1 MIVRRRPARPTSAR
15 RDFGSRELST
25 PHNRIS
31 LRPSA
36 SALIA
41 GAATAAAL
49 LLPQGAAAGG
59 IGKQRPDPAY
69 DWSGFYVGAHAGY
82 VRGHA
87 GATLQDATS
96 VAQNSNG
103 AGGITAGAQAG
114 YNFVTGSNLLLGV
127 EADISFPS
135 YLPQN
140 AVLSEFDNGTANTL
154 QHLDYYGTVRARLG
168 VIAGRWLGYVTGGLA
183 FEHERYLTDPDV
195 GRVMNARIGWAA
207 GAGVEYGFTPNWS
220 ARVEY
225 LYSQYQN
232 ATVDL
237 PTGASYATSLN
248 LQTVRVGVNRKMDWF
263 GTGSTD
269 AFPSLAAVA
278 DPESDRWEIHGQT
291 TFIGQGYPSFRAP
304 YSGTNSLFPGA
315 QFKNTWSTSLFANVR
330 LWDGG
335 EFYFNPEFL
344 QGYGLSDTVGA
355 GGFPNGEAQKSGFA
369 YPHFSPS
376 RFYLRQTFGLGGEQE
391 QLASSGSQLSG
402 KADISRLTLQVGR
415 FSVIDVFD
423 GNSYAHDPRRDFM
436 NWSIWASGAFDYAAD
451 KLGLGYGAT
460 AELNQKQWAI
470 RAGYF
475 LVDAESNSNNYDMKL
490 LRRGEYVA
498 ELETR
503 YSLFGLPGK
512 LRTLGFINSTYSG
525 SYRETLNDPSLNL
538 DITQTR
544 RGRIKY
550 GYALNLEQAVTDD
563 IGVFGRWSWND
574 GKNEIMAF
582 TDIDSSLSGGVSI
595 RGQRWGRP
603 DDVIGIAGALNGLSR
618 DHRDFLAAGGLGPLI
633 GDGAL
638 NYRRERVFESYYA
651 LALNSSWTATA
662 DYQLIANPAYN
673 ADRGPVSVFSGR
685 VHGEF

>member
-278 DPESDRWEIHGQT
+278 DQVRPLGDPWPDH
-291 TFIGQGYPSFRAP
+291 FHRAGLP
-304 YSGTNSLFPGA
+304 VVPGA
-315 QFKNTWSTSLFANVR
+315 L
-330 LWDGG
+330 
-335 EFYFNPEFL
+335 
-344 QGYGLSDTVGA
+344 
-355 GGFPNGEAQKSGFA
+355 
-369 YPHFSPS
+369 
-376 RFYLRQTFGLGGEQE
+376 
-391 QLASSGSQLSG
+391 
-402 KADISRLTLQVGR
+402 
-415 FSVIDVFD
+415 
-423 GNSYAHDPRRDFM
+423 
-436 NWSIWASGAFDYAAD
+436 
-451 KLGLGYGAT
+451 
-460 AELNQKQWAI
+460 
-470 RAGYF
+470 
-475 LVDAESNSNNYDMKL
+475 
-490 LRRGEYVA
+490 
-498 ELETR
+498 
-503 YSLFGLPGK
+503 
-512 LRTLGFINSTYSG
+512 
-525 SYRETLNDPSLNL
+525 
-538 DITQTR
+538 
-544 RGRIKY
+544 
-550 GYALNLEQAVTDD
+550 
-563 IGVFGRWSWND
+563 
-574 GKNEIMAF
+574 
-582 TDIDSSLSGGVSI
+582 
-595 RGQRWGRP
+595 
-603 DDVIGIAGALNGLSR
+603 
-618 DHRDFLAAGGLGPLI
+618 
-633 GDGAL
+633 
-638 NYRRERVFESYYA
+638 
-651 LALNSSWTATA
+651 
-662 DYQLIANPAYN
+662 
-673 ADRGPVSVFSGR
+673 
-685 VHGEF
+685 